1 MAKIDYVDLATMGYR
16 GQGVAWIYFVNRHD
30 RTIQIPNGFTLWD
43 TVRNANVR
51 PRMIHGYDAFFIN
64 WTNSYTLFQNGV
76 EVLALRNQMQQ
87 TLEGVDWFE
96 YDVEMGP

>member
-1 MAKIDYVDLATMGYR
+1 MLTLLRWGIEVLSHTLTTTEELS
-16 GQGVAWIYFVNRHD
+16 D
-30 RTIQIPNGFTLWD
+30 RQQHQIKDRIIRP
-43 TVRNANVR
+43 RNANVR